1 MKIKKNKN
9 KKGFTMI
16 EMLAVFIIIGVLSSI
31 GVISYLNFQKQQ
43 EAKFDAAQL
52 QIFKQTGKNFFGDK
66 KIVCLLFM
74 VIKKEFIWKT

>member
-31 GVISYLNFQKQQ
+31 GVISYLNFQKQHTN
-43 EAKFDAAQL
+43 KVYFST
-52 QIFKQTGKNFFGDK
+52 IF
-66 KIVCLLFM
+66 M
-74 VIKKEFIWKT
+74 H